1 MNYLSVCSGVEA
13 ATVAWHK
20 LGWNPVAFSE
30 IEKFPSEVLAHHY
43 PGVPNLGD
51 MSNYKEWNF
60 GEKTIDLL
68 VGGTPCQS
76 FSVAGLRKGLEDPRG
91 NLALIYCGILDK
103 FKPKWFIWEN
113 VPGVLSSSKGRDFG
127 SFLGAVGELGYGFSY
142 RVLDAQN
149 FGVPQRRRRVF
160 VVGHFGDW
168 KPAAEVLFEPES
180 LSRHIEESRKKRK
193 DTPKDTRIGIDTSG
207 PLQARDYKDMGTD
220 GLNKTSAKMI
230 PLLHQDHIDAL
241 CARDY
246 KGLNSDSLDKK
257 AIVEVFENHP
267 ADSRVK
273 EMGDTCHSV
282 TARWGTGGGN
292 VPFVLNKNFY
302 DVIQE
307 VAVRKYD
314 VDINRLQQLLKK
326 HKNMPIKDIA
336 QKIGVKK
343 TTAEHWFRTDKFFSV
358 PEPEVWPVL
367 KELLRITDDSF
378 DKSIMTIEYKDGKYD
393 QSNRIHNGQKPSP
406 TLTRTST
413 GNDLFVL
420 DQAVAFGW
428 QNSDSQSM
436 SVDTITPTLDKS
448 KTPAVASPISWD
460 AELNPNVNKMGTLIR
475 GGQGGRTDGIMQ
487 TNMAVRKLTPIEC
500 ERLQGFPDGYTNI
513 KENCP
518 DGHRYKAMGNS
529 MAVPV
534 MEWLGKRIEDRK

>member
-1 MNYLSVCSGVEA
+1 VGIGKFMNYLSVCSGVEA

-43 PGVPNLGD
+43 PSVPNLGD

-91 NLALIYCGILDK
+91 NLALIYVGILDK
-103 FKPKWFIWEN
+103 FRPKWFIWEN
-113 VPGVLSSSKGRDFG
+113 VPGVLSSSQGRDFG

-160 VVGHFGDW
+160 VVGHLGDW

-193 DTPKDTRIGIDTSG
+193 DTPRDTTLGIDTSG
-207 PLQARDYKDMGTD
+207 PLAARDYKDMGTD

-230 PLLHQDHIDAL
+230 PTTAHCLQTTNQDYSRADGFNMIP
-241 CARDY
+241 
-246 KGLNSDSLDKK
+246 
-257 AIVEVFENHP
+257 EVFENHP

-273 EMGDTCHSV
+273 EMGDTCQTV
-282 TARWGTGGGN
+282 TSTWGSGGGN
-292 VPFVLNKNFY
+292 IPFVLGGGSSNVDPIALAENTIGRQPLNGGNGDGFTEKGPMYTLNATG
-302 DVIQE
+302 VHG
-307 VAVRKYD
+307 VAHTFKVRCGCDGGGKGYLGQD
-314 VDINRLQQLLKK
+314 E
-326 HKNMPIKDIA
+326 
-336 QKIGVKK
+336 K
-343 TTAEHWFRTDKFFSV
+343 TYTLST
-358 PEPEVWPVL
+358 
-367 KELLRITDDSF
+367 TQ
-378 DKSIMTIEYKDGKYD
+378 D
-393 QSNRIHNGQKPSP
+393 QH
-406 TLTRTST
+406 
-413 GNDLFVL
+413 LF
-420 DQAVAFGW
+420 
-428 QNSDSQSM
+428 N
-436 SVDTITPTLDKS
+436 
-448 KTPAVASPISWD
+448 
-460 AELNPNVNKMGTLIR
+460 
-475 GGQGGRTDGIMQ
+475 
-487 TNMAVRKLTPIEC
+487 NMAVRKLTPVEC

-534 MEWLGKRIEDRK
+534 MRWIGERIKNMEE

>member
-60 GEKTIDLL
+60 GKKTIDLL

-103 FKPKWFIWEN
+103 FRPKWFIWEN
-113 VPGVLSSSKGRDFG
+113 VPGVLSSNKGRDFG
-127 SFLGAVGELGYGFSY
+127 SFLGAVGKLGYGFSY

-160 VVGHFGDW
+160 VVGHLGDW
-168 KPAAEVLFEPES
+168 RPTAEVLFEPES

-193 DTPKDTRIGIDTSG
+193 DTPKDTKIGIRASST
-207 PLQARDYKDMGTD
+207 K
-220 GLNKTSAKMI
+220 KMI
-230 PLLHQDHIDAL
+230 P
-241 CARDY
+241 
-246 KGLNSDSLDKK
+246 
-257 AIVEVFENHP
+257 EVFENHP

-273 EMGDTCHSV
+273 QMGDTCHSV

-292 VPFVLNKNFY
+292 VPFVLNN
-302 DVIQE
+302 
-307 VAVRKYD
+307 
-314 VDINRLQQLLKK
+314 
-326 HKNMPIKDIA
+326 PI
-336 QKIGVKK
+336 
-343 TTAEHWFRTDKFFSV
+343 
-358 PEPEVWPVL
+358 
-367 KELLRITDDSF
+367 
-378 DKSIMTIEYKDGKYD
+378 
-393 QSNRIHNGQKPSP
+393 
-406 TLTRTST
+406 
-413 GNDLFVL
+413 
-420 DQAVAFGW
+420 AVAHTFKVRCGCDGGGKGYLG
-428 QNSDSQSM
+428 QDEK
-436 SVDTITPTLDKS
+436 TYTLSTTQDQH
-448 KTPAVASPISWD
+448 
-460 AELNPNVNKMGTLIR
+460 LFN
-475 GGQGGRTDGIMQ
+475 
-487 TNMAVRKLTPIEC
+487 NMAVRKLTPIEC
-500 ERLQGFPDGYTNI
+500 EKLQGFLPGYTNI

-518 DGHRYKAMGNS
+518 DGPRYKAMGNS

-534 MEWLGKRIEDRK
+534 MKWIGERIKNYRATK

>member
-13 ATVAWHK
+13 ATVAWHN

-43 PGVPNLGD
+43 PSVPNLGD

-91 NLALIYCGILDK
+91 NLALIYVGILNK

-149 FGVPQRRRRVF
+149 WGVPQRRRRVF

-168 KPAAEVLFEPES
+168 RPAAEVLFESES

-193 DTPKDTRIGIDTSG
+193 DTPKDTKIGIDTSG

-230 PLLHQDHIDAL
+230 PEVAKCLTTGIGSRL
-241 CARDY
+241 
-246 KGLNSDSLDKK
+246 DSETDTF
-257 AIVEVFENHP
+257 VTQVFENHP
-267 ADSRVK
+267 SDSRVK
-273 EMGDTCHSV
+273 EMGDTCQTV
-282 TARWGTGGGN
+282 TSTWGSGGGN
-292 VPFVLNKNFY
+292 IPFVLNNPIAYSIREDGQKNNMSVTEL
-302 DVIQE
+302 DVSNCLSSHQ
-307 VAVRKYD
+307 
-314 VDINRLQQLLKK
+314 
-326 HKNMPIKDIA
+326 P
-336 QKIGVKK
+336 
-343 TTAEHWFRTDKFFSV
+343 
-358 PEPEVWPVL
+358 
-367 KELLRITDDSF
+367 
-378 DKSIMTIEYKDGKYD
+378 SIMSHHAQT
-393 QSNRIHNGQKPSP
+393 
-406 TLTRTST
+406 
-413 GNDLFVL
+413 FVM

-428 QNSDSQSM
+428 LNSDSQSM

-448 KTPAVASPISWD
+448 KTPAVA
-460 AELNPNVNKMGTLIR
+460 
-475 GGQGGRTDGIMQ
+475 QQ
-487 TNMAVRKLTPIEC
+487 MAVRKLTPIEC

-518 DGHRYKAMGNS
+518 DGPRYKAMGNS

-534 MEWLGKRIEDRK
+534 MKWIGERIKKMEE

>member
-13 ATVAWHK
+13 ATVAWHD

-91 NLALIYCGILDK
+91 NLALIYVGILDK
-103 FKPKWFIWEN
+103 FRPKWFIWEN

-160 VVGHFGDW
+160 VVGHLGDW
-168 KPAAEVLFEPES
+168 RPAAEVLFEPES
-180 LSRHIEESRKKRK
+180 LSRHTEESRKKRK
-193 DTPKDTRIGIDTSG
+193 DTPRDTTIGIDTSG
-207 PLQARDYKDMGTD
+207 PLAARDYKDMGTD

-230 PLLHQDHIDAL
+230 P
-241 CARDY
+241 
-246 KGLNSDSLDKK
+246 
-257 AIVEVFENHP
+257 EVFENHP

-292 VPFVLNKNFY
+292 IPFVLNNP
-302 DVIQE
+302 IA
-307 VAVRKYD
+307 VA
-314 VDINRLQQLLKK
+314 
-326 HKNMPIKDIA
+326 HGFEPGIA
-336 QKIGVKK
+336 KREGNPSRFTEEK
-343 TTAEHWFRTDKFFSV
+343 
-358 PEPEVWPVL
+358 
-367 KELLRITDDSF
+367 
-378 DKSIMTIEYKDGKYD
+378 
-393 QSNRIHNGQKPSP
+393 SP
-406 TLTRTST
+406 TLRANM
-413 GNDLFVL
+413 GDNQV
-420 DQAVAFGW
+420 AVSFGW

-448 KTPAVASPISWD
+448 KTPAVAL
-460 AELNPNVNKMGTLIR
+460 AENTIGRQPQNGGNGNGFTEDGPMYTLNATGVHGVSN
-475 GGQGGRTDGIMQ
+475 
-487 TNMAVRKLTPIEC
+487 NMAVRKLTPIEC
-500 ERLQGFPDGYTNI
+500 ERLQGFPDDYTNI

-534 MEWLGKRIEDRK
+534 MRWIGKRIEDRK